1 MNYFLKI
8 GIGALLPLFFSLMTG
23 CATVQPYAL
32 KTTSSYVN
40 ANPSI
45 DVTPLAADLDVAAE
59 KISYYMKVTP
69 NVASLGLENV
79 LSTAVK
85 EALLQ
90 YGGADVLIAMQYQ
103 VKYDVRGEIESV
115 EISGYPARYYNFRP
129 AQESRNVNTESA
141 PSSNGK
147 SVFKHKK

>member
-1 MNYFLKI
+1 MNYFFKI
-8 GIGALLPLFFSLMTG
+8 SIGALLPLFFSLMTG

-69 NVASLGLENV
+69 NVASLGLENA

-85 EALLQ
+85 EALSH
-90 YGGADVLIAMQYQ
+90 GGADVLIALQYQ
-103 VKYDVRGEIESV
+103 VKYDVRGDIESV
-115 EISGYPARYYNFRP
+115 ENSGYPARYYNFRP
-129 AQESRNVNTESA
+129 APELRNANIESA
-141 PSSNGK
+141 PSSNAK
-147 SVFKHKK
+147 SVFKHNK